1 MILKTYQTYII
12 KNYLTTLLKISL
24 IFLSLTMILNVFEEI
39 NFFKDSEV
47 SIAIILT
54 LTIINA
60 PSILYEIF
68 PFIFLIT
75 SQFFFIKIMDQKE
88 LSVYKNFGIENIKI
102 LKIIGLSSLIIGI
115 FIATIFYNFSAKLK
129 FLYYNLKNDY
139 SSDNKYLAVITHN
152 GIWIKDEVSN
162 SIYIVNAQKISEN
175 FLINVDVSEFDKNF
189 ELIRNINA
197 KKIDI
202 SNKKWSIKNATT
214 LNKNNEIKENI
225 DLFINSNFDLEKIN
239 SLYSNLSSLTIWEL
253 YKLKK
258 DYVDLGYSS
267 IGINT
272 QIQKIIS
279 FPLYVA
285 LMTIIATIV
294 MLNIKPNKSK
304 VFYLVLGIALS
315 VIIFYLSNFI
325 NILGKNERLPM
336 ILAIWLPLIILSIFN
351 MIGMVRLNEK

>member
-12 KNYLTTLLKISL
+12 KNYLTILLKISL

-115 FIATIFYNFSAKLK
+115 LIATIFYNFSAKLK

-152 GIWIKDEVSN
+152 GIWIKDEVNN

-197 KKIDI
+197 KKLIFQ
-202 SNKKWSIKNATT
+202 IKNG
-214 LNKNNEIKENI
+214 L
-225 DLFINSNFDLEKIN
+225 
-239 SLYSNLSSLTIWEL
+239 
-253 YKLKK
+253 
-258 DYVDLGYSS
+258 
-267 IGINT
+267 
-272 QIQKIIS
+272 
-279 FPLYVA
+279 
-285 LMTIIATIV
+285 
-294 MLNIKPNKSK
+294 
-304 VFYLVLGIALS
+304 
-315 VIIFYLSNFI
+315 
-325 NILGKNERLPM
+325 
-336 ILAIWLPLIILSIFN
+336 
-351 MIGMVRLNEK
+351 